1 MRAFRARIAWL
12 LWVGIAL
19 GTAPI
24 HAQRSGAA
32 REPDQGAGEWDLS
45 IYLEELGRWDR
56 AVEKLKKHP
65 AEIASLRESLPP
77 HWSVVAGDHRFQ
89 IPTDWLASALKS
101 WQENPEKGDA
111 IGRDLGRR
119 LRAMQEEAE
128 ELHSAG
134 SVAPLEPARAELARV
149 FERRE
154 FRAMRGP
161 SWLDRV
167 REKIG
172 LWLERQ
178 LARLLSRIRLGATFG
193 NFFIWI
199 VIALAFLA
207 LIWILR
213 DSLSRSSGP
222 PVVEFG
228 SFPAVGGVRNWL
240 NEATSS
246 AGRGDYREAVHCAYW
261 AGVVRL
267 EEMGVLVPDRS
278 RTPREALRLLRGEP
292 QRAPLENLTW
302 CLERVWYGFRPASP
316 SDWDEAAMQLERMGC
331 QVRSMPATANS

>member
-1 MRAFRARIAWL
+1 MRAFRARIAWF

-19 GTAPI
+19 GTAPVQ
-24 HAQRSGAA
+24 AQRYGVA
-32 REPDQGAGEWDLS
+32 RESDQGAGEWDLS
-45 IYLEELGRWDR
+45 VYLEELGRWDR
-56 AVEKLKKHP
+56 AVERLKEHP

-77 HWSVVAGDHRFQ
+77 YWSVVAGDHRFQ
-89 IPTDWLASALKS
+89 IPTDWLASALRS
-101 WQENPEKGDA
+101 WQANPAKGGA
-111 IGRDLGRR
+111 IGRDLQRR

-128 ELHSAG
+128 ELHAAG
-134 SVAPLEPARAELARV
+134 PVPPLEPARAELARI
-149 FERRE
+149 FEQRE

-178 LARLLSRIRLGATFG
+178 FARLLSRIHLGATFG
-193 NFFIWI
+193 NFFVWA

-213 DSLSRSSGP
+213 DSLSRFSRP

-228 SFPAVGGVRNWL
+228 SLRAVGDVRNWL
-240 NEATSS
+240 KEATSA

-261 AGVVRL
+261 AGVARL
-267 EEMGVLVPDRS
+267 EEMGLLVADRA

-292 QRAPLENLTW
+292 QRASLENLTQ
-302 CLERVWYGFRPASP
+302 CLERVWYGFRPVSS

-331 QVRSMPATANS
+331 QVHSMPATANS